1 MKNARQ
7 LLAQIINPLRIGTCL
22 HYRLS
27 RMWTAEDNACQS
39 EDEVVTRADS
49 VLFFETQSLCV
60 QKGKLIMDRL
70 HELPGG
76 RFFNLVWADM
86 ARLSIADFS
95 SFRRLSMNWR
105 SISESSVL
113 SNRR

>member
-1 MKNARQ
+1 M
-7 LLAQIINPLRIGTCL
+7 LANRKTKSC
-22 HYRLS
+22 
-27 RMWTAEDNACQS
+27 
-39 EDEVVTRADS
+39 RALIAFCFLKLN
-49 VLFFETQSLCV
+49 LFAF
-60 QKGKLIMDRL
+60 KGKLIMDRL
-70 HELPGG
+70 HEVLAGQ
-76 RFFNLVWADM
+76 FSTWVWADM